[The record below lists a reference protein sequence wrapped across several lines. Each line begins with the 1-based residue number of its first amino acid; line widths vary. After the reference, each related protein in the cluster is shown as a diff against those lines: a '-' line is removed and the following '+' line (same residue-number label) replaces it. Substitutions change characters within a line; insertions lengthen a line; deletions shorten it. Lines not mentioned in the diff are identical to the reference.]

1 MQTNISQ
8 LLFPQSPS
16 DNHYI
21 LATNKYNG
29 TMQMLINQNISKS
42 TMDPGVAFSNQMQ
55 KIHKKWVNFYV
66 LFLFDI
72 IHASIPFWEPHNQV
86 TQPFFKSS
94 NLAHWGCPSHK
105 LKGRAH
111 RQLAY
116 QTYLPLIDTF
126 LTGMTLPRIII
137 SQSQA
142 TSPFLVQPLS
152 TSHKSP
158 QVV

>member
-42 TMDPGVAFSNQMQ
+42 TMDPGVACSNQMQ

-72 IHASIPFWEPHNQV
+72 IHASIPFWEPHDQV

-105 LKGRAH
+105 LKGAH
-111 RQLAY
+111 RHLAY
-116 QTYLPLIDTF
+116 QTYLPSIDT
-126 LTGMTLPRIII
+126 LVTGMTLPRIII
-137 SQSQA
+137 SQSHE
-142 TSPFLVQPLS
+142 TFHFLLQPLFI
-152 TSHKSP
+152 SHKSL
-158 QVV
+158 QVM